1 MDICQSRKNIII
13 EHVEQETSW
22 WCWIASALMFVKHYF
37 PDFGGVTRITQ
48 YNCAYYYFL
57 RDQDYEGTVD
67 DMPGSLKEAID
78 YYFNTE
84 GYALPKEEL
93 NMRKLLYFVFAMIFI
108 LSGCNASTI
117 NSIIEEDG
125 KYYMIVDFYYSPE
138 EVSDAYIN
146 GGGDYIEFETIDEMI
161 SDIKTQNFNE
171 DEWDYIRYMM
181 EKGSNRVP
189 IPNIYDLYIRVLPE
203 TAIAEPITWWLNS
216 YRFEFTLDNGYGGL
230 MEKYDDYTE
239 YLEDLPPSVSET
251 TPTLISK
258 EQEEDRNAT
267 VYTIVDLLGYT
278 RIYKSYQIVANDK
291 TIMVEECYNPEIS
304 RTVPTEIT
312 MVVDANGIY
321 YRVFLN
327 NMTANERPSAE

>member
-1 MDICQSRKNIII
+1 
-13 EHVEQETSW
+13 
-22 WCWIASALMFVKHYF
+22 
-37 PDFGGVTRITQ
+37 
-48 YNCAYYYFL
+48 
-57 RDQDYEGTVD
+57 
-67 DMPGSLKEAID
+67 MPGSLKEAID

-125 KYYMIVDFYYSPE
+125 KFFMIVDFYYSPE

-161 SDIKTQNFNE
+161 SDIKPQNFNE
-171 DEWDYIRYMM
+171 DEWDNIRYMM

-189 IPNIYDLYIRVLPE
+189 IPNIYDLYIPVLPE

-327 NMTANERPSAE
+327 NMTANERPSVELLSSLGMRKAD